1 MKYLFCLLIPI
12 GITLLIIGIKNTLRF
27 VNAKILY
34 EMPCI
39 NREGV
44 FTLAVEGRYSL
55 WLSGRLFTRSPIGK
69 FGLNLINQ
77 QTGRYIPLS
86 ENLLRTTVSGVKT
99 GRIKLYTFHA
109 EEGTYVI
116 SLRGEGSGIDRLGAA
131 FMDVISKQPV
141 DYSRFSIQVREQIP
155 EFVLILCIFGIIFG
169 SMATMSGIILPIVLR

>member
-12 GITLLIIGIKNTLRF
+12 GITLLIIGIKHTLRF

-77 QTGRYIPLS
+77 QTGNTDS
-86 ENLLRTTVSGVKT
+86 
-99 GRIKLYTFHA
+99 
-109 EEGTYVI
+109 
-116 SLRGEGSGIDRLGAA
+116 
-131 FMDVISKQPV
+131 
-141 DYSRFSIQVREQIP
+141 YSFI
-155 EFVLILCIFGIIFG
+155 FV
-169 SMATMSGIILPIVLR
+169 